1 MKNVVLSAEER
12 TGKIKPNVLRSSGLT
27 PGVVYHEG
35 SSVSIKVS
43 TKELTNIIKKEGQS
57 AIFDLSYEG
66 KENQVF
72 IKELQRDPVTQELLH
87 VDLQPIAMNETMK
100 VSVPI
105 IIEGQHEIESRGG
118 IIQRQLREIEIEAF
132 PRDIP
137 KSIEVDISSL
147 NVGENI
153 LVGDINVADEINVL
167 SNPDEVILIISEPSL
182 EVEEVEDE
190 EEGVDLVEE
199 VEQGEE

>member
-1 MKNVVLSAEER
+1 
-12 TGKIKPNVLRSSGLT
+12 
-27 PGVVYHEG
+27 
-35 SSVSIKVS
+35 
-43 TKELTNIIKKEGQS
+43 
-57 AIFDLSYEG
+57 
-66 KENQVF
+66 
-72 IKELQRDPVTQELLH
+72 
-87 VDLQPIAMNETMK
+87 MNETMK

-105 IIEGQHEIESRGG
+105 IIEGQHEVESRGG

-153 LVGDINVADEINVL
+153 LVGDINVADEISVL

-199 VEQGEE
+199 VEQDEE